1 MLKLRI
7 QAEKHKR
14 IGPGAQI
21 QPHTFAREVGSEA
34 SGSVET
40 VSAKRRSFE
49 QAFVI
54 DFLTCA

>member
-1 MLKLRI
+1 MLRLRI

-21 QPHTFAREVGSEA
+21 QPLTFAREVVAEA
-34 SGSVET
+34 PGSVET

-49 QAFVI
+49 PTFVI